1 MPRVNKTNSPILIR
15 AQLDFWLVLRC
26 PQKLLDFSLSCIYGI
41 YKTDLVNLQRQ
52 QNSYNSKFKTEVQK
66 LKCFEML
73 QNINFLCLSGKGVDT
88 ENTHSTYSP

>member
-1 MPRVNKTNSPILIR
+1 MRLHYHIDTRFESSVE
-15 AQLDFWLVLRC
+15 F
-26 PQKLLDFSLSCIYGI
+26 PQKLPIFGLSSIHSI